1 MKLIIWNKANSCSP
15 ATYAQRRT
23 IRVNRHGYIYLSGA
37 LTPEM
42 ELRDGCRLN
51 LANDEQNPKDW
62 YLCRTQQEEG
72 FRLRGDRPGKN
83 AATKRL
89 TGGVEFSNV
98 CLASKLLALA
108 KAECFSV
115 RYLVAKEP
123 VVVDGVKYYKILT
136 ANPIPGMPRTPR
148 RNDCPP
154 RYATFGVRVSDPA
167 YHCLRALFPPG
178 NLCAGPEVLCRK
190 HGLAAKTYP
199 GVLAR
204 YSPRNIRK
212 RE

>member
-37 LTPEM
+37 LTAEM

-62 YLCRTQQEEG
+62 YLCRTQHEEG

-123 VVVDGVKYYKILT
+123 VVVDGVKYYRQPDSRHAQKRREEMTARQGTLPSASVFLT
-136 ANPIPGMPRTPR
+136 RRIIVFGHFFLPAIFVPGQRCSVENMVLLQRHIPE
-148 RNDCPP
+148 
-154 RYATFGVRVSDPA
+154 S
-167 YHCLRALFPPG
+167 
-178 NLCAGPEVLCRK
+178 
-190 HGLAAKTYP
+190 
-199 GVLAR
+199 
-204 YSPRNIRK
+204 
-212 RE
+212 

>member
-37 LTPEM
+37 LTAEM

-62 YLCRTQQEEG
+62 YLCRTQHEEG

-123 VVVDGVKYYKILT
+123 VVVDGVKYYNSYRQPDSRHAQKRREEMTARQGTLPSASVFLT
-136 ANPIPGMPRTPR
+136 RRIIVFGHFFLPAIFVPGQRCSVENMVLLQRHIPE
-148 RNDCPP
+148 
-154 RYATFGVRVSDPA
+154 S
-167 YHCLRALFPPG
+167 
-178 NLCAGPEVLCRK
+178 
-190 HGLAAKTYP
+190 
-199 GVLAR
+199 
-204 YSPRNIRK
+204 
-212 RE
+212 

>member
-37 LTPEM
+37 LTAEM

-62 YLCRTQQEEG
+62 YLCRTQHEEG

-136 ANPIPGMPRTPR
+136 ANPIPGMPRNAAMPPVTTMTTHTMSQNRQPNQANSLPPSLQPQPSLPMNHAANTPNR
-148 RNDCPP
+148 PP
-154 RYATFGVRVSDPA
+154 
-167 YHCLRALFPPG
+167 
-178 NLCAGPEVLCRK
+178 
-190 HGLAAKTYP
+190 
-199 GVLAR
+199 
-204 YSPRNIRK
+204 K
-212 RE
+212 RPTQK

>member
-37 LTPEM
+37 LTAEM

-62 YLCRTQQEEG
+62 YLCRTQHEEG

-89 TGGVEFSNV
+89 TGGV
-98 CLASKLLALA
+98 A

-115 RYLVAKEP
+115 RYLVAREP

-136 ANPIPGMPRTPR
+136 ANPIPGMPR
-148 RNDCPP
+148 N
-154 RYATFGVRVSDPA
+154 
-167 YHCLRALFPPG
+167 
-178 NLCAGPEVLCRK
+178 
-190 HGLAAKTYP
+190 AAK
-199 GVLAR
+199 
-204 YSPRNIRK
+204 K
-212 RE
+212 

>member
-37 LTPEM
+37 LTAEM

-62 YLCRTQQEEG
+62 YLCRTQHEEG

-98 CLASKLLALA
+98 CLASKL
-108 KAECFSV
+108 
-115 RYLVAKEP
+115 
-123 VVVDGVKYYKILT
+123 
-136 ANPIPGMPRTPR
+136 PR
-148 RNDCPP
+148 RKRTRRGRRCEILQNSYRQPDSRHAQKRREEMTARQGTLPSASVFLT
-154 RYATFGVRVSDPA
+154 RRIIVFGHFFLPA
-167 YHCLRALFPPG
+167 IFVPG
-178 NLCAGPEVLCRK
+178 QRCSVENMVLLQRHIPE
-190 HGLAAKTYP
+190 
-199 GVLAR
+199 
-204 YSPRNIRK
+204 S
-212 RE
+212 

>member
-23 IRVNRHGYIYLSGA
+23 IRVNRHGY
-37 LTPEM
+37 
-42 ELRDGCRLN
+42 

-62 YLCRTQQEEG
+62 YLCRTQHEEG

-136 ANPIPGMPRTPR
+136 ANPIPGMPR
-148 RNDCPP
+148 N
-154 RYATFGVRVSDPA
+154 
-167 YHCLRALFPPG
+167 
-178 NLCAGPEVLCRK
+178 
-190 HGLAAKTYP
+190 AAK
-199 GVLAR
+199 
-204 YSPRNIRK
+204 K
-212 RE
+212 

>member
-37 LTPEM
+37 LTAEM

-62 YLCRTQQEEG
+62 YLCRTQHEEG

-123 VVVDGVKYYKILT
+123 VVVDGVKYSYRQPDSRHAQKRREEMTARQGTLPSASVFLT
-136 ANPIPGMPRTPR
+136 RRIIVFGHFFLPAIFVPGQRCSVENMVLLQRHIPE
-148 RNDCPP
+148 
-154 RYATFGVRVSDPA
+154 S
-167 YHCLRALFPPG
+167 
-178 NLCAGPEVLCRK
+178 
-190 HGLAAKTYP
+190 
-199 GVLAR
+199 
-204 YSPRNIRK
+204 
-212 RE
+212 

>member
-37 LTPEM
+37 LTAEM

-62 YLCRTQQEEG
+62 YLCRTQHEEG

-115 RYLVAKEP
+115 RYLVAKE
-123 VVVDGVKYYKILT
+123 
-136 ANPIPGMPRTPR
+136 TPR

-178 NLCAGPEVLCRK
+178 NLCAGPEVQCRK

-204 YSPRNIRK
+204 YSPRNISK